1 MVDFVSFDFCDTLF
15 IAFDI
20 ALVNAS
26 CATGFKPLLK
36 FKETSYETK
45 YVEYRLYYI
54 VYFSSSLKFFELY
67 IAERVIV
74 TFFGLMLL
82 FCSPDDGLGP
92 QASLYRELWF
102 IVYAMIL
109 YKKQTKN

>member
-1 MVDFVSFDFCDTLF
+1 MVDLVSFDFCDTLF

-36 FKETSYETK
+36 FKETAYETK

-54 VYFSSSLKFFELY
+54 
-67 IAERVIV
+67 I
-74 TFFGLMLL
+74 
-82 FCSPDDGLGP
+82 
-92 QASLYRELWF
+92 
-102 IVYAMIL
+102 
-109 YKKQTKN
+109 